1 MNAGVQTFTIRRAQK
16 KSIRDAYLPLIEMGI
31 TSFEVARIDFTQKN
45 ALEIK
50 ALIDEFGIEVSAIQ
64 VKPKYVFGD
73 AEEIVR
79 FCKITGCK
87 RVIISMLPFACIL
100 GSEEKFY
107 SFIDTLDPQFD
118 IYAKEG
124 ITLGY
129 HHHNWEYITLKN
141 GKTRMS
147 ELLSRTEKIRFVH
160 DTYWTARSG
169 IDPVRQIEEF
179 GDRLLGVHLR
189 DLALRKRL
197 LDVIPH
203 DAALGDG
210 VLDFGKII
218 PAAIGVGCE
227 YLVIEQNTK
236 TPYDSVKR
244 SYTHYKS
251 ITEVNG

>member
-1 MNAGVQTFTIRRAQK
+1 MKVGVQTFTVRRAQK

-31 TSFEVARIDFTQKN
+31 KSFEVARIDFTEKN

-50 ALIDEFGIEVSAIQ
+50 SLIDEYGIEVSAIQ

-73 AEEIVR
+73 AESIVR
-79 FCKITGCK
+79 FCKITGCN
-87 RVIISMLPFACIL
+87 RVVISMLPFGCIL
-100 GSEEKFY
+100 GGEERFY
-107 SFIDTLDPQFD
+107 SFIEKLDKQFD
-118 IYAKEG
+118 IYAGEG

-141 GKTRMS
+141 GKTRMA
-147 ELLSRTEKIRFVH
+147 ELLSRTEKIKFVH

-189 DLALRKRL
+189 DLALKKRL

-203 DAALGDG
+203 DAALGGG
-210 VLDFGKII
+210 VLDFEKII
-218 PAAIGVGCE
+218 PAAIGAGCE

-236 TPYDSVKR
+236 APYDDIGR
-244 SYTHYKS
+244 SYKHYKS